1 MINRFVNDEFARE
14 SKASVGVDYA
24 KKQIQHDGIV
34 IECQVWDTAGS
45 ERYKAVTQAYYR
57 GVMGALIVYDITKRD
72 SFENCEKWLR
82 ELRTHTDSQVVGMLV
97 GNKCDLRH
105 QQHVDV
111 EDAKDFAED
120 NNLAFIETSA
130 RESINVDLAFETILI
145 EVYRIGEQNYQV
157 KAVCVRIYG
166 VYGTY
171 P

>member
-1 MINRFVNDEFARE
+1 M
-14 SKASVGVDYA
+14 
-24 KKQIQHDGIV
+24 
-34 IECQVWDTAGS
+34 
-45 ERYKAVTQAYYR
+45 
-57 GVMGALIVYDITKRD
+57 
-72 SFENCEKWLR
+72 
-82 ELRTHTDSQVVGMLV
+82 
-97 GNKCDLRH
+97 
-105 QQHVDV
+105 